1 MAMFSVVPSGG
12 SSTLAFDALFGE
24 GGAEAEAEGGTDG
37 DKDSGKGGDKGGG
50 KAAMSDG
57 ERQRRRQQRL
67 HVHFP
72 RSGASSRWIRFSR
85 RR

>member
-1 MAMFSVVPSGG
+1 MVMFSVVPSGG

-24 GGAEAEAEGGTDG
+24 GGAEAEGGTDG

-85 RR
+85 RQ